1 LGYNSFQNDDGLLLK
16 LGLQGRLL
24 LAVLAVSLAALLLA
38 LFAGARVLDS
48 IRSNLGTAYAKN
60 VTLLSKQRVLAPVAR
75 ELALSERLA
84 GSEVVKQWILDGKN
98 PGKKALLFKEV
109 AGYQHDFANKSYFLI
124 SALSGDY
131 YFNDAKTPY
140 SEQARY
146 KLDPKNKNDSW
157 FYGSLKTTKQFNL
170 NVNPDVK
177 LKVTNV
183 WFNVIV
189 YNNGQKIGIAGTG
202 LNISSFLNDFTKN
215 AEPGVTP
222 IITDETGRIQAHP
235 DAKLIAYNTAAGS
248 ELGNTFQKLLE
259 TDGDR
264 IVAENLMKQA
274 VQVPA
279 QVLTSWVSTGGLK
292 RLLAVSYDP
301 NLHWHFMSL
310 VDLNTA
316 RVLDPSWLL
325 PLGLGGLLLLLAV
338 AGGFSFTANRM
349 VLQPLQT
356 LTTSAKRV
364 AGGQYDIALPK
375 ASDNEI
381 GDLTRAF
388 DTMILEVKSHTNDLE
403 EKVQART
410 QDLSKANAGLAL
422 ANKNISDS
430 IDYASLIQRSILP
443 ASLEPHGFALWLP
456 RDVVGGDFY
465 LYRQLE
471 QGYLFG
477 VVDCAGHGV
486 PGACMTMLA
495 HAMLENVL
503 NTNDPKN
510 PAGVLQALDT
520 AIRHA
525 IQAQSKTIA
534 TNMDVGLVFVDTST
548 RTLTF
553 SGAKTAL
560 YTIQDSKLEVI
571 KGGRRAV
578 GDTRALEVTNTMLV
592 VGANTTCYINTD
604 GFLDQAGGEKGF
616 GLGEQGFT
624 DLLTKITSSEIF
636 DQKAL
641 LQNALTTFKG
651 SHAQRDDITVL
662 GMKIL

>member
-1 LGYNSFQNDDGLLLK
+1 LK

-38 LFAGARVLDS
+38 LFAGSRVVDS
-48 IRSNLGTAYAKN
+48 IRTNLGTAYAKN

-75 ELALSERLA
+75 ELALSQRLA
-84 GSEVVKQWILDGKN
+84 GSEIVKQWILDEKN
-98 PGKKALLFKEV
+98 PAKKTLLFKEI
-109 AGYQHDFANKSYFLI
+109 AGYQHDFANKLYFLI

-131 YFNDAKTPY
+131 YLNDAKNLTKTPY
-140 SEQARY
+140 SEQPRY
-146 KLDPKNKNDSW
+146 TLDSKNKNDGW
-157 FYGSLKTTKQFNL
+157 FYGSLKNTQDFNL
-170 NVNPDVK
+170 NVDLDVK
-177 LKVTNV
+177 LKITNI

-189 YNNGQKIGIAGTG
+189 YNNQQKIGIAGTG
-202 LNISSFLNDFTKN
+202 LNLSSFLNDFSKN
-215 AEPGVTP
+215 AEAGVTP
-222 IITDETGRIQAHP
+222 IITDEVGHIQAHP
-235 DAKLIAYNTAAGS
+235 DAKLIAYNTAAKTES
-248 ELGNTFQKLLE
+248 GNTFQKLLD
-259 TDGDR
+259 TDADR
-264 IVAENLMKQA
+264 AVAENLMKQA
-274 VQVPA
+274 A
-279 QVLTSWVSTGGLK
+279 RASNQVLTAWVSIAGLQ
-292 RLLAVSYDP
+292 RLMAVSYDP

-316 RVLDPSWLL
+316 RVIDPSWLL
-325 PLGLGGLLLLLAV
+325 PLGVGGLLLLVAV
-338 AGGFSFTANRM
+338 ASGFSFSANRM
-349 VLQPLQT
+349 VLQPLQA

-388 DTMILEVKSHTNDLE
+388 DTMLSEVKSHTNDLE
-403 EKVQART
+403 SKVQART
-410 QDLSKANAGLAL
+410 QDLSKANTGLAL

-465 LYRQLE
+465 VYRQLE

-495 HAMLENVL
+495 HALLENVL
-503 NTNDPKN
+503 NTNDASD
-510 PAGVLQALDT
+510 PAAVLKALDT
-520 AIRHA
+520 SIRQA
-525 IQAQSKTIA
+525 IQAQSKSIA
-534 TNMDVGLVFVDTST
+534 TNMDVGLVFVDST
-548 RTLTF
+548 LRQLTF

-560 YTIQDSKLEVI
+560 YVIQDGKLEVI

-578 GDTRALEVTNTMLV
+578 GDTRALEVSNTSLV
-592 VGANTTCYINTD
+592 VGANTRCYITTD

-616 GLGEQGFT
+616 GLGEQAFT
-624 DLLTKITSSEIF
+624 ELLAQIALSPIAQ
-636 DQKAL
+636 QKAL
-641 LQNALTTFKG
+641 LQNALTLHQG
-651 SHAQRDDITVL
+651 NHPQRDDITVL
-662 GMKIL
+662 GLQIL